1 MTETI
6 TAEIT
11 PLDRLLVEQYIAED
25 PSLKVY
31 ETGGPMLVRW
41 PLDKRLA
48 KDVTASAE
56 VLDREVLFRF
66 THRVTSDTITVPV
79 RFSDFEELYDT
90 DTEAGMHAAAAE
102 LIERMDYIARYIA
115 GSMQAGDPLRYR
127 SRAVNAA
134 A

>member
-1 MTETI
+1 MNETV

-25 PSLKVY
+25 PSLEVH
-31 ETGGPMLVRW
+31 ETSGPMLVRW
-41 PLDKRLA
+41 PLDKRLT

-56 VLDREVLFRF
+56 VLDREVRFQF

-90 DTEAGMHAAAAE
+90 DTEAGMHAAVAE
-102 LIERMDYIARYIA
+102 LIERMDYVARYVA

-134 A
+134 